1 MKQTLKL
8 LIFVAMLALASA
20 TWPANESEADLP
32 SAGSADSS
40 EQLIRRV
47 QEQMLRAPAFQARL
61 NQYID
66 LFGQRLVGQGTYVQ
80 HASPRGLLMR
90 LDWQSTIGD
99 QTASVQHISDG
110 RFLWVRSDLL
120 DEPVLERV
128 DLNRVRGS
136 RATFADTTTQLPIS
150 ATQELVTLGMPR
162 LLENILQF
170 YRLAPLR
177 SAQLEDQPVWVIEGQ
192 WKAAEDLEAGGSR
205 RSGPDANASPVPNC
219 LRVIIQQEDLIL
231 RRIEYLH
238 VHADRRS
245 TGTDPP
251 HASYRML
258 AVIDFIESSFPSH
271 LDEGLFDFPT
281 GGDEIVDRN
290 HPLMRYLEPRT
301 AD

>member
-1 MKQTLKL
+1 MKQTITILV
-8 LIFVAMLALASA
+8 FMAMLASA
-20 TWPANESEADLP
+20 TWPADELEADLP
-32 SAGSADSS
+32 PAGSADSS

-47 QEQMLRAPAFQARL
+47 QEQMMLAPAFQARL

-66 LFGQRLVGQGTYVQ
+66 LFGQRLAGQGTYVQ

-90 LDWQSTIGD
+90 LDWQSTVGD
-99 QTASVQHISDG
+99 QIASVQHISDG

-120 DEPVLERV
+120 DGPVLERI
-128 DLNRVRGS
+128 DLDRVRGP
-136 RATFADTTTQLPIS
+136 RATSAYATTQPPIS
-150 ATQELVTLGMPR
+150 AAHDLVTLGIPR

-177 SAQLEDQPVWVIEGQ
+177 SAQLEDQPVWVVEGQ
-192 WKAAEDLEAGGSR
+192 WKAAEDLESGGGHR
-205 RSGPDANASPVPNC
+205 RGSDANATPLPNY

-251 HASYRML
+251 EATYRML

-281 GGDEIVDRN
+281 GGDEIVDRT

>member
-1 MKQTLKL
+1 MKQTITILV
-8 LIFVAMLALASA
+8 FMAMLASA
-20 TWPANESEADLP
+20 TWPADESEADLP
-32 SAGSADSS
+32 PAGSADSG

-47 QEQMLRAPAFQARL
+47 QEQMMLAPAFQARL

-66 LFGQRLVGQGTYVQ
+66 LFGQRLTGQGTYVQ

-90 LDWQSTIGD
+90 LDWQSTVGD

-120 DEPVLERV
+120 DGPVLERI
-128 DLNRVRGS
+128 DLDRVRGP
-136 RATFADTTTQLPIS
+136 RATSAYATTQPPIS
-150 ATQELVTLGMPR
+150 AANGLATLGLPR

-177 SAQLEDQPVWVIEGQ
+177 SAQLKDQPVWVVEGQ
-192 WKAAEDLEAGGSR
+192 WKAPADLESGGGHR
-205 RSGPDANASPVPNC
+205 RGSDANATPLPNY

-251 HASYRML
+251 DATYRML

-281 GGDEIVDRN
+281 GGDEIVDRT

>member
-1 MKQTLKL
+1 MKQTLTI
-8 LIFVAMLALASA
+8 LIFMAMLALVSA
-20 TWPANESEADLP
+20 TWPADESEADLP

-47 QEQMLRAPAFQARL
+47 QEQTLRAPVFQTRL
-61 NQYID
+61 IQYID

-80 HASPRGLLMR
+80 HASPRGLQIR

-120 DEPVLERV
+120 DGPVLERV
-128 DLNRVRGS
+128 DLERVREP
-136 RATFADTTTQLPIS
+136 RATSADATMQLPIS
-150 ATQELVTLGMPR
+150 AARDMVVLGVPR
-162 LLENILQF
+162 LLENILQC

-177 SAQLEDQPVWVIEGQ
+177 SAQLEDQTVWVVEGQ
-192 WKAAEDLEAGGSR
+192 WKSAEDSESGGSR
-205 RSGPDANASPVPNC
+205 GKGRDANAAQLPNY

-238 VHADRRS
+238 VHADRRA
-245 TGTDPP
+245 TGTDPSQ
-251 HASYRML
+251 ATYRML